1 MVLII
6 DYRESKLID
15 ALNSINATHTTQNL
29 LLGDATLHI
38 DPPEGTSTPFVYSCD
53 NIPDII
59 IERKTVTDMIAS
71 IKDGRYME
79 QKARLHASS
88 VPNHNILFIIE
99 GSRTGVANIHS
110 TVFSL
115 FYHSGFG
122 VLFSTS
128 VNDTARIIN
137 SFERKL
143 NKDPQKTSYY
153 LNSQT
158 LQTPQ
163 TPQTYAAF
171 LKPEKKA
178 NVCKENSWIIM
189 LQQLPYV
196 SSSIA
201 TALME
206 KYINIPL
213 LIDAIKEDPNILDTF
228 KINGN
233 DGKPRKISSR
243 AIKSITELLT

>member
-1 MVLII
+1 MVLIV

-15 ALNSINATHTTQNL
+15 ALNSINSTHITQNL
-29 LLGDATLHI
+29 LLGDASLYI
-38 DPPEGTSTPFVYSCD
+38 DPPEGTSLPFVDSPE
-53 NIPDII
+53 NIPEII
-59 IERKTVTDMIAS
+59 IERKTVPDMIAS

-79 QKARLHASS
+79 QKARLNASS

-153 LNSQT
+153 LNSQP
-158 LQTPQ
+158 QISQ

-178 NVCKENSWIIM
+178 NICKENTWIIM

-213 LIDAIKEDPNILDTF
+213 LVDAIKEDPNLLDTF

>member
-1 MVLII
+1 MVLIV

-29 LLGDATLHI
+29 LIGDASLHI
-38 DPPEGTSTPFVYSCD
+38 DPPEGTFTPFVDSGD
-53 NIPDII
+53 HIPEII

-153 LNSQT
+153 LNSQ
-158 LQTPQ
+158 QQISQ

-189 LQQLPYV
+189 LQQLPYI

-228 KINGN
+228 KINGT
-233 DGKPRKISSR
+233 DGKSRKISSR

>member
-29 LLGDATLHI
+29 LLGDVTLHI
-38 DPPEGTSTPFVYSCD
+38 DPPEGTSTPFVYSPD
-53 NIPDII
+53 NIPNII

-115 FYHSGFG
+115 FYYSGFG

-153 LNSQT
+153 LNSQ
-158 LQTPQ
+158 QQISQ

-189 LQQLPYV
+189 LQQLPYI

-228 KINGN
+228 KINGT
-233 DGKPRKISSR
+233 DGKSRKISSR

>member
-1 MVLII
+1 MVLIV

-15 ALNSINATHTTQNL
+15 ALNSINATHITQNL
-29 LLGDATLHI
+29 LLGDASLYI
-38 DPPEGTSTPFVYSCD
+38 DPPEGTSLPFVDSHEH
-53 NIPDII
+53 IPEII

-153 LNSQT
+153 LNSQ
-158 LQTPQ
+158 QQISQ

-228 KINGN
+228 KINGT
-233 DGKPRKISSR
+233 DGKSRKISSR
-243 AIKSITELLT
+243 AIKSIIELLT

>member
-1 MVLII
+1 MVLIV

-15 ALNSINATHTTQNL
+15 ALNSINATHITQNL
-29 LLGDATLHI
+29 LLGDASLYI
-38 DPPEGTSTPFVYSCD
+38 DPPEGTSLPFVDSHEH
-53 NIPDII
+53 IPEII
-59 IERKTVTDMIAS
+59 IERKTVPDMIAS

-88 VPNHNILFIIE
+88 IPNHNILFIIE

-158 LQTPQ
+158 PQ

-178 NVCKENSWIIM
+178 NICKENTWIIM

>member
-1 MVLII
+1 MVLIV

-29 LLGDATLHI
+29 LIGDASLHI
-38 DPPEGTSTPFVYSCD
+38 DPPEGTFTPFVDSGD
-53 NIPDII
+53 HIPEII

-153 LNSQT
+153 LNSQ
-158 LQTPQ
+158 QQISQ

-189 LQQLPYV
+189 LQQLPYI

>member
-29 LLGDATLHI
+29 LLGDAALHI
-38 DPPEGTSTPFVYSCD
+38 DPTEETSTPLVDSGEH
-53 NIPDII
+53 IPEII
-59 IERKTVTDMIAS
+59 IERKTVPDMIAS

-122 VLFSTS
+122 ILFSTS

-153 LNSQT
+153 LNSQ
-158 LQTPQ
+158 QQISQ

-228 KINGN
+228 KINGT

-243 AIKSITELLT
+243 AIKSIIELLT